1 MTQRHLNLIPPA
13 LLLAVSGLFS
23 RILGVY
29 RDHLL
34 AKTFGASAGAGI
46 FDLDTYYA
54 AFRFPDLVYNLLV
67 MGAISAAFIPL
78 FTQYKKEGNLKS
90 AWEFASSMLH
100 ILTLGVLGLSIL
112 IFAFATPL
120 AHLVAPGFSESQIE
134 VTSQLMRIMSF
145 SPILFSVA
153 AIFISIQ
160 DSFKHFF
167 FRSLAPIFYNLGI
180 ILSIVLFGEKYGVV
194 GVTWG
199 VVIGALFQL
208 IIQLPALWK
217 IGYRHQWLMGWRR
230 ADVREGFRLMGP
242 RVLGLSI
249 NQLVGFVSTLIT
261 SFLASG
267 SITIYYLAIN
277 LQAVPL
283 GIISVSFAITTFATL
298 AELATDT
305 NKEPFAREIRNIM
318 GKVLF
323 YVIPA
328 TLGILV
334 LKDEI
339 IRTIFRYGKFS
350 DADALMITGVLA
362 ILMTAAFAQ
371 SLIAILIRGF
381 YSFHDTKTPLLT
393 GFIGGA
399 VAIVGS
405 LILGLKLKWG
415 VLGIAA
421 AFSLG
426 DNLNFILMYG
436 KMRKHIGHPLFHGK
450 DILKM
455 GIAALLMTAVVYGA
469 KIAIPFDGTGWSR
482 LVVVGLLSM
491 LGVVTYFGL
500 GRLMGLEEAKRW
512 PRIRPANPVS

>member
-1 MTQRHLNLIPPA
+1 MQKTHAWIPPA
-13 LLLAVSGLFS
+13 LLLAVSGLLS
-23 RILGVY
+23 RILGVF

-34 AKTFGASAGAGI
+34 AKTFGASAGAGL

-67 MGAISAAFIPL
+67 MGAVSAAFIPL
-78 FTQYKKEGNLKS
+78 FTQYKKEGELKK
-90 AWEFASSMLH
+90 AWEFASSMMH

-112 IFAFATPL
+112 IFFFAIPL
-120 AHLVAPGFSESQIE
+120 AHAVAPGFSEAQIL
-134 VTSQLMRIMSF
+134 VTAKLMRIMAL
-145 SPILFSVA
+145 SPVLFSVA
-153 AIFISIQ
+153 AILISIQ

-167 FRSLAPIFYNLGI
+167 FRSLAPLFYNVGI
-180 ILSIVLFGEKYGVV
+180 IASIWFWGPKYGVI

-199 VVIGALFQL
+199 VILGALLQL
-208 IIQLPALWK
+208 LVQLPALWE
-217 IGYRHQWLMGWRR
+217 IGYKHQWLMGWKRP
-230 ADVREGFRLMGP
+230 DVREGFRLMGP

-261 SFLASG
+261 SFLATG

-298 AELATDT
+298 AELASEPS
-305 NKEPFAREIRNIM
+305 KEPFAKEIQKIM

-350 DADALMITGVLA
+350 DADAALITGVLA

-381 YSFHDTKTPLLT
+381 YSFHDTKTPLQT
-393 GFIGGA
+393 GFLSALVTIGG
-399 VAIVGS
+399 S
-405 LILGLKLKWG
+405 LLLGLKLKWG

-421 AFSLG
+421 AFSFG

-436 KMRKHIGHPLFHGK
+436 KMRQRIGHPLFCGK

-455 GIAALLMTAVVYGA
+455 GISALVMTGVVYAAKTAV
-469 KIAIPFDGTGWSR
+469 PFDGSAWNR
-482 LVVVGLLSM
+482 LVIVGLLSL

-512 PRIRPANPVS
+512 PRIRPANSQN